1 MLDELIN
8 YDKELFLYL
17 NGLGSTTFDAFWM
30 FITNKLSSIPLYA
43 ILLFIVYK
51 KLGVKGT
58 LYVLIIV
65 ALLILC
71 ADQTATLFKNGFQRW
86 RPCYDEEIRDILR
99 QVKKNC
105 GGKYGYFSAHAANSM
120 ALAVFIGS
128 ILKPY
133 YKYAIIILLFW
144 ALIVGYSRIYIGVH
158 FPLDVLTG
166 FVFGTIIALLAYKL
180 FRWLMTKDIA
190 IQGGQKN

>member
-1 MLDELIN
+1 MLDELIA

-17 NGLGSTTFDAFWM
+17 NSLGNTTFDGFWM
-30 FITNKLSSIPLYA
+30 FITNKLSAIPMYA
-43 ILLFIVYK
+43 VLLFLVYK
-51 KLGVKGT
+51 KLGIKGT
-58 LYVLIIV
+58 IYVLIIV
-65 ALLILC
+65 VLLILC

-86 RPCYDEEIRDILR
+86 RPCYDEEIRDLLR

-120 ALAVFIGS
+120 ALAVFIGTV
-128 ILKPY
+128 LKPY
-133 YKYAIIILLFW
+133 YNYLIILLISW

-166 FVFGTIIALLAYKL
+166 FVFGTIIALLASKL
-180 FRWLMTKDIA
+180 FRWMLSKDMFV
-190 IQGGQKN
+190 KRS